1 MADDDSKIDV
11 ETGGSIDTDHAY
23 MIIAHILKRK
33 INRIEED
40 IRWLSE
46 TASDTK
52 AAGRLE
58 YLLDHAM
65 SYFNDIDKS
74 VSWIFKPNRALG
86 GERPIDLIESDEQA
100 ERAHKI
106 ISNLQHSLI

>member
-1 MADDDSKIDV
+1 MADDDSKNDV
-11 ETGGSIDTDHAY
+11 GTGSSIDTGHAY
-23 MIIAHILKRK
+23 MIITYILKRK

-40 IRWLSE
+40 IQWLSE
-46 TASDTK
+46 IGSDTET
-52 AAGRLE
+52 AGRLE

-86 GERPIDLIESDEQA
+86 GERQIDLIESDEQA